1 MVDTESRVG
10 KILHLSIAT
19 RREVSL
25 EALQFPVRVLVGGG
39 VDHVE
44 DAFGGRLLAQ
54 HLSGLD
60 RLLASVDEDHALVSR
75 LDELGDLVEGSAV
88 KVPAGLGA
96 SGLALDADKVLLERN
111 WSEGGVEEEQAC
123 VSIDAACRMTSQG
136 AERVDAQGRAQTRGS
151 LPRRRSSAK

>member
-1 MVDTESRVG
+1 MDTEPRVG

-54 HLSGLD
+54 HLSRLD
-60 RLLASVDEDHALVSR
+60 CLLASVDEDHALVTR

-88 KVPAGLGA
+88 EVPAGLGA
-96 SGLALDADKVLLERN
+96 AGLALHADKVLLEGD
-111 WSEGGVEEEQAC
+111 WSERRVEEEQAR
-123 VSIDAACRMTSQG
+123 VPIDAASGTRSQG
-136 AERVDAQGRAQTRGS
+136 AGVKDIRLDSTH
-151 LPRRRSSAK
+151 PRKSATST